1 MTMLYD
7 TNAKKKP
14 TNLSVNSD
22 LLRQAKEYN
31 INLSHTLEETL
42 KEKVR
47 AEKIKRWQEENK
59 EFIEAYNKRIEEEG
73 VFGEEYRC
81 F

>member
-7 TNAKKKP
+7 TTAKKKP
-14 TNLSVNSD
+14 TNVSINSD

-31 INLSHTLEETL
+31 INLSGTLEETL

-47 AEKIKRWQEENK
+47 IEKIKRWQEENK
-59 EFIEAYNKRIEEEG
+59 EFIEAYNKDIEENG
-73 VFGEEYRC
+73 VFGDEFRC